1 MSHVDDGE
9 LTAYA
14 DGAYPANDPEAL
26 RIAAHLSTCG
36 NCRTRLEQSHEL
48 RDRAA
53 EILAFA
59 APASVAPPSFETLQ
73 AQAATPMRTRR
84 RTFPLAWAA
93 SIMLAVGLGWFGRGI
108 WQAPRPSGMMVR
120 MDAPQVS
127 TEVKEE
133 GISTEPAPSA
143 EQASRPTSQ
152 SARTEDRTRDMAA
165 NRAEKQV
172 AGAGVA
178 ANTGAAPPPSA
189 APMPAAPPPTPPQA
203 AVSEFRQRTELA
215 EVVVSGE
222 ATQYITAAEAERRGI
237 QLARVPELPITR
249 VGLRSGTTII
259 EQVLPDEKVVTLTV
273 TNAVAA
279 EALALAAQDAA
290 GKRREVAPAAAA
302 PPAAA
307 QASAA
312 ALARTVVVRV
322 GERSVTITGNLP
334 PDSLRALGR
343 KIR

>member
-53 EILAFA
+53 QILTFA
-59 APASVAPPSFETLQ
+59 APASVIAPSFETLQ
-73 AQAATPMRTRR
+73 AQAVAPAHVRR

-93 SIMLAVGLGWFGRGI
+93 SIVMAIGLGWFTRDALRPP
-108 WQAPRPSGMMVR
+108 APRMSDTVVHG
-120 MDAPQVS
+120 DAPV
-127 TEVKEE
+127 
-133 GISTEPAPSA
+133 PAPSVEA
-143 EQASRPTSQ
+143 KEEAASERPAAPVITQ
-152 SARTEDRTRDMAA
+152 SAPAEDRARDLAA
-165 NRAEKQV
+165 NRAQKQV
-172 AGAGVA
+172 AGAGAVA
-178 ANTGAAPPPSA
+178 STGAAPPPSA
-189 APMPAAPPPTPPQA
+189 APMPSAPPPTPPQA
-203 AVSEFRQRTELA
+203 AVSDFSQRVELA
-215 EVVVSGE
+215 QVVVTGE
-222 ATQYITAAEAERRGI
+222 PTEYVTAAEAERRGI
-237 QLARVPELPITR
+237 QLARIPELPITR
-249 VGLRSGTTII
+249 VGLRSGTTIV

-273 TNAVAA
+273 SNPAVAEMRA
-279 EALALAAQDAA
+279 FTQQEAGA
-290 GKRREVAPAAAA
+290 KRREASPAAA

-307 QASAA
+307 NATPPPNV
-312 ALARTVVVRV
+312 TVQV
-322 GERSVTITGNLP
+322 GARSVTITGSLP